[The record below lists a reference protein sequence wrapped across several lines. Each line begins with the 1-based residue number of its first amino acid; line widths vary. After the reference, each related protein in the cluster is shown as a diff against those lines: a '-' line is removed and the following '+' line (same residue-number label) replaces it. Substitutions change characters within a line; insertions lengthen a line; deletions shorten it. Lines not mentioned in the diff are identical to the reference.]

1 MIDATQAS
9 DTNDAVSN
17 DAVLCTMYLRW
28 SYECKCRK
36 RFVYRSYWM
45 LVAVVCAYAAA
56 CVDACANSQPV
67 TTAHLLQQPKLG
79 WPPDAA
85 TTP

>member
-1 MIDATQAS
+1 
-9 DTNDAVSN
+9 
-17 DAVLCTMYLRW
+17 
-28 SYECKCRK
+28 
-36 RFVYRSYWM
+36 M